1 MRTIIFKFSHIC
13 INVAFFYEEK
23 GKSHIDQ
30 QRIIESNNRL
40 HIAHRICYWV
50 TVTGIKVKTAVSDKN
65 FCLCRNYCVPAAENV
80 FCFTLFAKG
89 FNYIEKGI
97 ASQYLLYG
105 SKKLP

>member
-13 INVAFFYEEK
+13 INVAIFYEEK

-30 QRIIESNNRL
+30 QRIIGSNNRL

-50 TVTGIKVKTAVSDKN
+50 TVTGIKVKTVVSDKN

-80 FCFTLFAKG
+80 FRFTLFAKG

-97 ASQYLLYG
+97 ASQYLVFG